1 MLNRAVQQTCDIVV
15 EDVNNNIAGGDK
27 LLAAADAYKAE
38 IGKLLDKMGLE
49 YNLEENADG
58 DAAPDGSRG
67 DKEEVTILDDDDIE
81 EMMINGDVE

>member
-1 MLNRAVQQTCDIVV
+1 MLNRAVQQTYDIVV

-27 LLAAADAYKAE
+27 LLAAADACKAE

-58 DAAPDGSRG
+58 DAAQTAGG